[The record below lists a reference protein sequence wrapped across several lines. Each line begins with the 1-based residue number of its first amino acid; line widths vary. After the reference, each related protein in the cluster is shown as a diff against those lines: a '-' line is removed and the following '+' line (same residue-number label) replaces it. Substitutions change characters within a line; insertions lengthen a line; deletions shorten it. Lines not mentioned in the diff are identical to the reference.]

1 MIGKNIVE
9 IRKRKNLSLSELAE
23 RACISKSYLS
33 NIEREIN
40 QNPSI
45 LMLRKISIALNVNLE
60 EVLDSG
66 DYSRSSS
73 FPIEKEWIEFVH
85 DLQSS
90 GMKKE
95 QIHEYKTIMEF
106 IRWQN
111 VQKTDKE
118 WKEGNLNDR
127 TYTHPPS
134 GGRDEP
140 CGN

>member
-1 MIGKNIVE
+1 MK

-45 LMLRKISIALNVNLE
+45 LMIRKISIALNVDIE
-60 EVLDSG
+60 EVLNSSKSLQN
-66 DYSRSSS
+66 YSL
-73 FPIEKEWIEFVH
+73 PIEKEWIEFVY

-90 GMKKE
+90 GMKKD
-95 QIHEYKTIMEF
+95 QIQEYKSIMEF

-111 VQKTDKE
+111 LQQNK
-118 WKEGNLNDR
+118 
-127 TYTHPPS
+127 
-134 GGRDEP
+134 
-140 CGN
+140 